1 MGAFGRTAVLS
12 GAELVTSPTTQVET
26 ERAQRAGSSG
36 AAAEEVVGTFREAGG
51 DNAQEMA
58 KYSSTLLQS
67 TSICFPAEVSSAGL
81 HSGPKASSHRN

>member
-1 MGAFGRTAVLS
+1 MQST
-12 GAELVTSPTTQVET
+12 
-26 ERAQRAGSSG
+26 GSSG

-58 KYSSTLLQS
+58 KYSSASLQS

-81 HSGPKASSHRN
+81 RSGPIASSHRN